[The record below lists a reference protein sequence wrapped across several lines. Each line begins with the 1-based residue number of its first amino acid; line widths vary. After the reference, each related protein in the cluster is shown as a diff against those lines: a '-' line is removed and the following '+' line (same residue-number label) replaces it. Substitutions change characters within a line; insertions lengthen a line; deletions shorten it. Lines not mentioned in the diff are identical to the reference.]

1 MRYHEEEALKRLEQG
16 GVSEEGIAEAFTLL
30 ANFSEE
36 IINGKW
42 ITGDVF
48 VFTNKGILNYL
59 IGDKIINHAVID
71 KKMFILGYIP
81 QINRIFLINKSLKI
95 TSYELLSQML
105 MFQRTV
111 VNRDPDKTL
120 ISSIPEIHH
129 SKIAKFLESEGFAE
143 LAFEV
148 TPDAEHKFE
157 LALTLNLIERA
168 YEIAERAADSKEKYR

>member
-1 MRYHEEEALKRLEQG
+1 MRYHEEEALKRIEQG
-16 GVSEEGIAEAFTLL
+16 GVTEEGIPEAFTLL

-81 QINRIFLINKSLKI
+81 
-95 TSYELLSQML
+95 
-105 MFQRTV
+105 
-111 VNRDPDKTL
+111 
-120 ISSIPEIHH
+120 
-129 SKIAKFLESEGFAE
+129 
-143 LAFEV
+143 
-148 TPDAEHKFE
+148 
-157 LALTLNLIERA
+157 
-168 YEIAERAADSKEKYR
+168 